1 MMSDTKSTKSK
12 IMHEYNVWDIVL
24 ENIPFD
30 TACELE
36 HELLY
41 ENYWNII
48 SSQITEDI
56 DDV

>member
-1 MMSDTKSTKSK
+1 MSDIKSK
-12 IMHEYNVWDIVL
+12 IMYEDNAWDIVL

-36 HELLY
+36 HELWY
-41 ENYWNII
+41 DNYWNII

-56 DDV
+56 ENV